1 MAEKIKTSQNKNL
14 RNRFRFVVL
23 NDETF
28 EEKFSLSLTRRN
40 VWVFL
45 SVVAF
50 TLIFLTAAAIIYTP
64 LKYFI
69 PGFGDYNYRSQI
81 LKLQFKTDSLQEEMK
96 GRQVWLEN
104 VMAVAEG
111 NIDSTRPK
119 PEAGGNIDKSKIKLN
134 EINADEEELRK
145 QVEEEDNF
153 SLSMNGNQ
161 NSGAVD
167 EVKQMHLMKPIDGYV
182 TDEYNAAK
190 EHYGVDI
197 AAKEESPVKTVLDGK
212 VISAAY
218 TLETGYV
225 MAVQHPNNLVSFYK
239 HNSRLLK
246 KAGSVV
252 KAGEVIAIVGSTG
265 ELSTGPHLHFEL
277 WHEGKSLNPKDYIA
291 FWFFGLRQKEKESIN
306 L

>member
-45 SVVAF
+45 GVVAF

-81 LKLQFKTDSLQEEMK
+81 LKLQFKTDSLQQEMK
-96 GRQVWLEN
+96 GRQIWLEN
-104 VMAVAEG
+104 VMSVAEG

-119 PEAGGNIDKSKIKLN
+119 PEVGGNIDKSKIKLN

-167 EVKQMHLMKPIDGYV
+167 EVKQMHLMKPVDGYV
-182 TDEYNAAK
+182 TDDYNAAK

-197 AAKEESPVKTVLDGK
+197 ASKEDEPVKTVLDGK

-225 MAVQHPNNLVSFYK
+225 IAVQHPNNLVSFYK
-239 HNSRLLK
+239 HNSRIIK

-252 KAGEVIAIVGSTG
+252 KAGDVIAIIGSTG

-291 FWFFGLRQKEKESIN
+291 F
-306 L
+306 

>member
-45 SVVAF
+45 GVVAF

-81 LKLQFKTDSLQEEMK
+81 LKLQFKTDSLQQEMK
-96 GRQVWLEN
+96 GRQIWLEN
-104 VMAVAEG
+104 VMSVAEG

-119 PEAGGNIDKSKIKLN
+119 PEVGGNIDKSKIKLN

-167 EVKQMHLMKPIDGYV
+167 EVKQMHLMKPVDGYV
-182 TDEYNAAK
+182 TDDYNAAK

-197 AAKEESPVKTVLDGK
+197 ASKEDEPVKTVLDGK

-225 MAVQHPNNLVSFYK
+225 IAVQHPNNLVSFYK
-239 HNSRLLK
+239 HNSRIIK

-252 KAGEVIAIVGSTG
+252 KAGDVIAIVGSTG

-291 FWFFGLRQKEKESIN
+291 F
-306 L
+306 